1 MKSQIKYIIF
11 VKLILSVIQTI
22 QLLDAVFFNRQCV
35 KNLALNQT
43 DRKKS
48 PKVLY
53 GSYDVSL

>member
-1 MKSQIKYIIF
+1 MKSQIKYIIS

-43 DRKKS
+43 DRKKVTQS
-48 PKVLY
+48 ALWQ
-53 GSYDVSL
+53 L